1 MNYVYPAVFY
11 EEEGKISVIFPD
23 LGNLATFGD
32 NVADAMRMAQ
42 DACGLHLFTA
52 LRDGDPLPAPS
63 SLGEINPAAILKD
76 FEMES
81 AAESAFV
88 NMVLVDMTEYARQHS
103 DKAVKKTLSIPM
115 WLNTLCEE
123 KSINFSKVYRVREA
137 VPVIMLFLIRTPSPH
152 TLKYKGRCSLSFLR

>member
-42 DACGLHLFTA
+42 DICGLHLFTA
-52 LRDGDPLPAPS
+52 LRDGDPLPAAS
-63 SLGEINPAAILKD
+63 SLSEINPAAILKD

-81 AAESAFV
+81 AAERAFV

-123 KSINFSKVYRVREA
+123 KSINFSKVLQDALLTKVQ
-137 VPVIMLFLIRTPSPH
+137 
-152 TLKYKGRCSLSFLR
+152 SL

>member
-32 NVADAMRMAQ
+32 NVAEAMRMAQ

-63 SLGEINPAAILKD
+63 SLGEINPTAILKEL
-76 FEMES
+76 EMES

-123 KSINFSKVYRVREA
+123 KSINFSKVLQDALLTKVQ
-137 VPVIMLFLIRTPSPH
+137 
-152 TLKYKGRCSLSFLR
+152 SL

>member
-42 DACGLHLFTA
+42 DACGLYLFTA
-52 LRDGDPLPAPS
+52 LRDGEALPAPS
-63 SLGEINPAAILKD
+63 ALSKINPAAILKD

-81 AAESAFV
+81 ATDSAFV

-123 KSINFSKVYRVREA
+123 KSINFSKVLQDALLTKVQ
-137 VPVIMLFLIRTPSPH
+137 
-152 TLKYKGRCSLSFLR
+152 SL

>member
-81 AAESAFV
+81 AAGSAFV

-123 KSINFSKVYRVREA
+123 KSINFSKVLQDALLTKVQ
-137 VPVIMLFLIRTPSPH
+137 
-152 TLKYKGRCSLSFLR
+152 SL

>member
-42 DACGLHLFTA
+42 DACGLYLFTA
-52 LRDGDPLPAPS
+52 LRDGETLPVPS
-63 SLGEINPAAILKD
+63 SLKDIHPAAILKD
-76 FEMES
+76 IEIES
-81 AAESAFV
+81 AVNNAFV

-103 DKAVKKTLSIPM
+103 DKAVK
-115 WLNTLCEE
+115 
-123 KSINFSKVYRVREA
+123 R
-137 VPVIMLFLIRTPSPH
+137 H
-152 TLKYKGRCSLSFLR
+152 

>member
-1 MNYVYPAVFY
+1 MRFREADRMLK
-11 EEEGKISVIFPD
+11 EE
-23 LGNLATFGD
+23 TFGD

-42 DACGLHLFTA
+42 DACGLYLFTA

-63 SLGEINPAAILKD
+63 SLNEINPAAILKD

-81 AAESAFV
+81 ATESAFV

-123 KSINFSKVYRVREA
+123 KSINFSKVLQDALLAKVQ
-137 VPVIMLFLIRTPSPH
+137 
-152 TLKYKGRCSLSFLR
+152 SL

>member
-23 LGNLATFGD
+23 LGNLATCGD

-42 DACGLHLFTA
+42 DACGLYLFTA
-52 LRDGDPLPAPS
+52 LRDGESFPAPS
-63 SLGEINPAAILKD
+63 ALSEINPAAILKD
-76 FEMES
+76 FKMES
-81 AAESAFV
+81 AADSAFV

-123 KSINFSKVYRVREA
+123 KSINFSKVLQDALLAKVQ
-137 VPVIMLFLIRTPSPH
+137 
-152 TLKYKGRCSLSFLR
+152 SL

>member
-11 EEEGKISVIFPD
+11 EEEGKISAIFPD

-42 DACGLHLFTA
+42 DACGLYLFTA
-52 LRDGDPLPAPS
+52 LGDGEPLPAPS
-63 SLGEINPAAILKD
+63 ALSEISPAAVLEEL
-76 FEMES
+76 EMES
-81 AAESAFV
+81 AANGAFV

-103 DKAVKKTLSIPM
+103 DRAVKKTLSIPM

-123 KSINFSKVYRVREA
+123 KSINFSKVLQDALLTKVQ
-137 VPVIMLFLIRTPSPH
+137 
-152 TLKYKGRCSLSFLR
+152 SL

>member
-42 DACGLHLFTA
+42 DACGLYLFTA

-63 SLGEINPAAILKD
+63 PLGEINPAAILKE

-123 KSINFSKVYRVREA
+123 KSINFSKVLQDVLLSK
-137 VPVIMLFLIRTPSPH
+137 VQ
-152 TLKYKGRCSLSFLR
+152 SL

>member
-42 DACGLHLFTA
+42 DACGLYLFTA
-52 LRDGDPLPAPS
+52 LRDGETLPVPS
-63 SLGEINPAAILKD
+63 SLKDIHPAAILKD
-76 FEMES
+76 IEIES
-81 AAESAFV
+81 AVNNAFV

-115 WLNTLCEE
+115 WLNTHRKK
-123 KSINFSKVYRVREA
+123 KSINFSKVLQDALLTKVQ
-137 VPVIMLFLIRTPSPH
+137 
-152 TLKYKGRCSLSFLR
+152 SL

>member
-52 LRDGDPLPAPS
+52 LREGDSLPAPS
-63 SLGEINPAAILKD
+63 SLGEINPAAILKE

-123 KSINFSKVYRVREA
+123 KSINFSKVLQDALLTKVQ
-137 VPVIMLFLIRTPSPH
+137 
-152 TLKYKGRCSLSFLR
+152 SL

>member
-11 EEEGKISVIFPD
+11 EEEGKISILLPD

-42 DACGLHLFTA
+42 DACDLYLFTA
-52 LRDGDPLPAPS
+52 LRDGESLPAPS
-63 SLGEINPAAILKD
+63 ALSKINTVAVLKD

-81 AAESAFV
+81 AADSAFV

-103 DKAVKKTLSIPM
+103 DKAVKKALSIPM
-115 WLNTLCEE
+115 WLNTLYEE
-123 KSINFSKVYRVREA
+123 KSINFSKVLQDALLAKVQRA
-137 VPVIMLFLIRTPSPH
+137 VFSVLL
-152 TLKYKGRCSLSFLR
+152 

>member
-1 MNYVYPAVFY
+1 MRFREADRMLK
-11 EEEGKISVIFPD
+11 EE
-23 LGNLATFGD
+23 TFGD

-42 DACGLHLFTA
+42 DACGLYLFTA

-123 KSINFSKVYRVREA
+123 KSINFSKVLQDALLTKVQ
-137 VPVIMLFLIRTPSPH
+137 
-152 TLKYKGRCSLSFLR
+152 SL

>member
-63 SLGEINPAAILKD
+63 SLGEINPAAILKE

-81 AAESAFV
+81 AADSAFV
-88 NMVLVDMTEYARQHS
+88 NMVLVVTRQHS

-123 KSINFSKVYRVREA
+123 KSINFSKVLQDALLTKVQ
-137 VPVIMLFLIRTPSPH
+137 
-152 TLKYKGRCSLSFLR
+152 SL

>member
-42 DACGLHLFTA
+42 DACGLYLFTA
-52 LRDGDPLPAPS
+52 LRDGETLPTPS
-63 SLGEINPAAILKD
+63 ALNEINLAAILKD
-76 FEMES
+76 FDMETS
-81 AAESAFV
+81 VDSAFV

-123 KSINFSKVYRVREA
+123 KSINFSKVLQDALLTKVQ
-137 VPVIMLFLIRTPSPH
+137 
-152 TLKYKGRCSLSFLR
+152 SL

>member
-32 NVADAMRMAQ
+32 NMADAMRMAM
-42 DACGLHLFTA
+42 DACGLYLFTA
-52 LRDGDPLPAPS
+52 LRDSEALPAPS
-63 SLGEINPAAILKD
+63 ALSEINPAVILKD

-81 AAESAFV
+81 AADSAFV

-123 KSINFSKVYRVREA
+123 KSINFSKVLQDALLTKVQ
-137 VPVIMLFLIRTPSPH
+137 
-152 TLKYKGRCSLSFLR
+152 SL

>member
-11 EEEGKISVIFPD
+11 EEEGKISAIFPD

-81 AAESAFV
+81 ATESAFV

-123 KSINFSKVYRVREA
+123 KSINFSKVLQDALLTKVQ
-137 VPVIMLFLIRTPSPH
+137 
-152 TLKYKGRCSLSFLR
+152 SL

>member
-63 SLGEINPAAILKD
+63 SLGEINPAAILKE

-88 NMVLVDMTEYARQHS
+88 NMVLADMTEYARQHS

-123 KSINFSKVYRVREA
+123 KSINFSKVLQDALLTKVQ
-137 VPVIMLFLIRTPSPH
+137 
-152 TLKYKGRCSLSFLR
+152 SL

>member
-11 EEEGKISVIFPD
+11 EEDDKISVIFPD

-42 DACGLHLFTA
+42 DICGLHLFTA
-52 LRDGDPLPAPS
+52 LRDGDPLPAAS
-63 SLGEINPAAILKD
+63 SLSEINPAAILKD

-123 KSINFSKVYRVREA
+123 KSINFSKVLQDA
-137 VPVIMLFLIRTPSPH
+137 LLTKIQ
-152 TLKYKGRCSLSFLR
+152 SL

>member
-42 DACGLHLFTA
+42 DACGLYLFTA
-52 LRDGDPLPAPS
+52 LRDGETLPVPS
-63 SLGEINPAAILKD
+63 SLKDIHPAAILKD
-76 FEMES
+76 IEIES
-81 AAESAFV
+81 AVNNAFV

-123 KSINFSKVYRVREA
+123 KSINFSKVLQDVLLSK
-137 VPVIMLFLIRTPSPH
+137 VQ
-152 TLKYKGRCSLSFLR
+152 SL

>member
-42 DACGLHLFTA
+42 DACGLYLFTA
-52 LRDGDPLPAPS
+52 LRDGETLPVPS
-63 SLGEINPAAILKD
+63 SLKDIHPAAILKD
-76 FEMES
+76 MEIES
-81 AAESAFV
+81 AVNNAFV

-123 KSINFSKVYRVREA
+123 KSINFSKVLQDALLTKVQ
-137 VPVIMLFLIRTPSPH
+137 
-152 TLKYKGRCSLSFLR
+152 SL

>member
-52 LRDGDPLPAPS
+52 LREGDPLPAPS
-63 SLGEINPAAILKD
+63 SLGEINPAAILKE
-76 FEMES
+76 FEMAS

-88 NMVLVDMTEYARQHS
+88 NMVLVDMTEYARKHS

-123 KSINFSKVYRVREA
+123 KSINFSKVLQDALLTKVQ
-137 VPVIMLFLIRTPSPH
+137 
-152 TLKYKGRCSLSFLR
+152 SL

>member
-63 SLGEINPAAILKD
+63 SLCEINPAAILKE

-81 AAESAFV
+81 TAESAFV

-123 KSINFSKVYRVREA
+123 KSINFSKVLQDVLLSK
-137 VPVIMLFLIRTPSPH
+137 VQ
-152 TLKYKGRCSLSFLR
+152 SL

>member
-1 MNYVYPAVFY
+1 MRFREADRMLK
-11 EEEGKISVIFPD
+11 EE
-23 LGNLATFGD
+23 TFGD

-42 DACGLHLFTA
+42 DACGLYLFTA

-63 SLGEINPAAILKD
+63 SLNKINPAAILKD

-81 AAESAFV
+81 ATESAFV

-123 KSINFSKVYRVREA
+123 KSINFSKVLQDALLAKVQ
-137 VPVIMLFLIRTPSPH
+137 
-152 TLKYKGRCSLSFLR
+152 SL

>member
-42 DACGLHLFTA
+42 DACGLYLFTA

-63 SLGEINPAAILKD
+63 SLGEINPASILKD

-81 AAESAFV
+81 AVESAFV

-123 KSINFSKVYRVREA
+123 KSINFSKVLQDALLTKVQ
-137 VPVIMLFLIRTPSPH
+137 
-152 TLKYKGRCSLSFLR
+152 SL